1 MIKIYRNKCKKYKEL
16 KESKISNICDKL
28 RLLSSICNECGRE
41 DEGIFK
47 EEGSIEILK
56 VLVLINNT

>member
-28 RLLSSICNECGRE
+28 RLLSSICNECGSE

-47 EEGSIEILK
+47 KEGSIEILK
-56 VLVLINNT
+56 VLVLISNM